1 MVPINESSI
10 YREYA
15 VPIFLFHD
23 CRYERLLNSYNAL
36 EEKLKEK
43 DDTIYALKES
53 LTRRPETKMQ
63 SDMNLLLLE
72 KVWLWLLL

>member
-1 MVPINESSI
+1 M
-10 YREYA
+10 Y
-15 VPIFLFHD
+15 D
-23 CRYERLLNSYNAL
+23 DRYERLLKNYKEL

-53 LTRRPETKMQ
+53 LTKRPEMKMQ

-72 KVWLWLLL
+72 KV